1 MVVKENRAKT
11 FFLEMGARVWDRW
24 GGGGG
29 AFKTKEVKG
38 VMVYAFFL

>member
-11 FFLEMGARVWDRW
+11 FFLEMGARVWEG

-29 AFKTKEVKG
+29 AFKTKEVKR
-38 VMVYAFFL
+38 VTVYAFFL